1 MDRVE
6 RNIKRGCDCITLK
19 VPQVILAKSS
29 FLIKKTAN
37 FAVSKQKEMALDT
50 HTPVPVVD
58 GTAIT
63 KKEFYSEYYNPQK
76 PVVLRGLWKQYPAYT
91 KWTMDFFKQTMGNI
105 EVGLFGN
112 RKEDLSKTLQ
122 VPNATMRFDEYLNLI
137 EHEPTDLRLFLFPI
151 FKHKPEL
158 LKDFGYPDIVKGYI
172 KIPFMFFGPPKSIVR
187 MHQDIDMSNVF
198 LTQFHGRKRVVLFA
212 PDQSE
217 LLYRLPFNVHSTV
230 DVDAPD
236 YEAYPGLNYVKGFTT
251 ILEHGDTLFM
261 PSGYWHHIEY
271 LEGGFGLSVRTMANS
286 LPMKFNGLWNLTVQ
300 RTTDNLMRKINEDK
314 WFAYKKKLANKR
326 AERAMKELI

>member
-1 MDRVE
+1 
-6 RNIKRGCDCITLK
+6 
-19 VPQVILAKSS
+19 
-29 FLIKKTAN
+29 
-37 FAVSKQKEMALDT
+37 MALDIK
-50 HTPVPVVD
+50 TPVSVVD
-58 GTAIT
+58 GTTIT
-63 KKEFYSEYYNPQK
+63 REEFQREFYKPQK

-105 EVGLFGN
+105 EVGLYGN

-122 VPNATMRFDEYLNLI
+122 VPNAVMRFDEYLNLI
-137 EHEPTDLRLFLFPI
+137 EREPTDLRLFLFPV

-158 LKDFGYPDIVKGYI
+158 LKDFDYPKIASGYI
-172 KIPFMFFGPPKSIVR
+172 KIPFMFFGPSNSIVR

-230 DVDAPD
+230 DVDHPD
-236 YEAYPGLNYVKGFTT
+236 YDSYPGLNYVKGMSTV
-251 ILEHGDTLFM
+251 IEHGDTIFM

-271 LEGGFGLSVRTMANS
+271 LDGGFGLSVRT
-286 LPMKFNGLWNLTVQ
+286 LPYGLSMKAKGLWNLTVQ
-300 RTTDNLMRKINEDK
+300 RTTDNIMRKLNDEK
-314 WFAYKKKLANKR
+314 WFAFKKQLAYKR
-326 AERAMKELI
+326 ADKVIQGLSMA

>member
-1 MDRVE
+1 
-6 RNIKRGCDCITLK
+6 
-19 VPQVILAKSS
+19 
-29 FLIKKTAN
+29 
-37 FAVSKQKEMALDT
+37 MALEIKP
-50 HTPVPVVD
+50 PVSVVD
-58 GTAIT
+58 GTTIT
-63 KKEFYSEYYNPQK
+63 REEFQREFYKPQK

-105 EVGLFGN
+105 EVGLYGN

-122 VPNATMRFDEYLNLI
+122 VPNAVMRFDEYLNLI
-137 EHEPTDLRLFLFPI
+137 EREPTDLRLFLFPV

-158 LKDFGYPDIVKGYI
+158 LKDFDYPKIASGYI
-172 KIPFMFFGPPKSIVR
+172 KIPFMFFGPSNSIVR

-230 DVDAPD
+230 DVDHPD
-236 YEAYPGLNYVKGFTT
+236 YDSYPGLNYVKGMSTV
-251 ILEHGDTLFM
+251 IEHGDTIFM

-271 LEGGFGLSVRTMANS
+271 LDGGFGLSVRT
-286 LPMKFNGLWNLTVQ
+286 LPYGLSMKAKGLWNLTVQ
-300 RTTDNLMRKINEDK
+300 RTTDNIMRKLNDEK
-314 WFAYKKKLANKR
+314 WFAFKKQLAYKR
-326 AERAMKELI
+326 ADKVIQGLSMA